1 MFRLYHI
8 DGEVVE
14 CYTVSMRNYEL
25 TLIVSPEISEGAVDD
40 IIGKVTTQIQ
50 EEGGIISK
58 EEVLGRRKLPS
69 FIQKHPSGYLTLVSF
84 SMQPEQ
90 LTGVEKT
97 IKEEKQIL
105 RHMLLSKP
113 LKVREIP
120 TITTKTPTTKT
131 AESEEKINIEDIDK
145 KLEEIFKDI

>member
-14 CYTVSMRNYEL
+14 WYTVSMRNYEL
-25 TLIVSPEISEGAVDD
+25 TLIVSPEISEGAVND